1 MVTVNGNTAEFHFF
15 RPQARAV
22 ELVGDFTHW
31 RNGGLAMRRTAEGYW
46 RARLMLPPGEFRF
59 RYRADGQWFTDFAA
73 FGVEPGPLGLDSIVR
88 VG

>member
-31 RNGGLAMRRTAEGYW
+31 RNGGLAMRRTAEKSRRPYIGY
-46 RARLMLPPGEFRF
+46 LPGMPSMPR
-59 RYRADGQWFTDFAA
+59 
-73 FGVEPGPLGLDSIVR
+73 
-88 VG
+88 